1 MKQVLH
7 AIAAAVAVTGIA
19 SLSATAA
26 DSVYDF
32 KVKDIDGKE
41 VDLSAYKGKVLLIV
55 NVASKCGAT
64 PQYKNLQA
72 LHQQFADKGLVV
84 LGFPANNYGGQEP
97 GTEADIKQFCSTKYD
112 VSFPMFA
119 KVSVKGEDQ
128 APLFGYLTTAENP
141 DAKGDIKWNFE
152 KFLVGK
158 DGKLLNRFKT
168 GTKPDDASVV
178 AAIEKALAAN

>member
-1 MKQVLH
+1 MKKMIKTLA
-7 AIAAAVAVTGIA
+7 AIALFGIA
-19 SLSATAA
+19 ALSATAA

-64 PQYKNLQA
+64 PQYENLQA
-72 LHQQFADKGLVV
+72 VHKQFADKGLVV
-84 LGFPANNYGGQEP
+84 MGFPANNYGGQEP
-97 GTEADIKQFCSTKYD
+97 GTEAQIKEFCTGTYD
-112 VSFPMFA
+112 VTFPMFA
-119 KVSVKGEDQ
+119 KVSVKGDDQ
-128 APLFGYLTTAENP
+128 APLFAYLTTAENP

-152 KFLVGK
+152 KFLIGK

-168 GTKPDDASVV
+168 GTKPDDASVT
-178 AAIEKALAAN
+178 AAIVKALDAK